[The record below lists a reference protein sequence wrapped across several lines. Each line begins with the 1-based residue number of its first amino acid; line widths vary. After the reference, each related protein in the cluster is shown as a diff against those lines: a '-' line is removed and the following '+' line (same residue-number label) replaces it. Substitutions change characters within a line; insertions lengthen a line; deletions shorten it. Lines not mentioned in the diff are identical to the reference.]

1 MKYRLLFYGIFI
13 RVQMFKIIRNDDIQK
28 FIYSKKMKGY
38 YDKIGLFVNG
48 NLIFMFL
55 LNIKQKNFFCVIVI
69 KCVL

>member
-38 YDKIGLFVNG
+38 YDKIGLFVSG

-55 LNIKQKNFFCVIVI
+55 LNIKQKNFFSVIAI
-69 KCVL
+69 KCVS

>member
-55 LNIKQKNFFCVIVI
+55 LNIKQKNFFRVIAI
-69 KCVL
+69 KCVS